1 MAVGDWHS
9 LDGGRYVFRETL
21 HGPFV
26 ATSCVDCGG
35 ECYVV
40 QQTGRIGAG
49 GLPEDTGS
57 TVRPRC
63 SACGRARWGAPV
75 KLYADRPRVQHGI
88 GFPSRVITSADL
100 RGQAVKAGKTTEV
113 RRGFVGLWPD
123 DVPMPAAAVGFVE
136 LLRRCV
142 RGGAQVRVV
151 RTIALGPTGALVE
164 TCGVHWRGGVAFW
177 TKHETPRVRHEVP
190 RKVDLTRTATG
201 RRRVLRFDPKVWWTG
216 GVTWVGEV
224 YSPLRLTV
232 TQATKLIMERYETGV

>member
-1 MAVGDWHS
+1 MAVGDWHA

-63 SACGRARWGAPV
+63 SACGRRRWGAPV

-88 GFPSRVITSADL
+88 GFPGRLT
-100 RGQAVKAGKTTEV
+100 AVAEPAQVGSKV

-136 LLRRCV
+136 LLRRCGVEV
-142 RGGAQVRVV
+142 RGVV
-151 RTIALGPTGALVE
+151 RTIALGPTGTLVE

-224 YSPLRLTV
+224 YSPVRLTV
-232 TQATKLIMERYETGV
+232 TQATKLIMERYTQFETGV